1 MFFGLPGWLLIV
13 PVLGFLIFIHELG
26 HFATAKWFG
35 IKVTEFGFGFPP
47 RIFGV
52 RYKETV
58 YSLNWIPLGGFVRM
72 VGEEDPTDPQSFAGQ
87 AVWKRVVVLVSG
99 SLMNL
104 VFPLMVFAILFTLP
118 HDTVVGTVMISG
130 VSPNS
135 PAQEAGLRAGDMV
148 LEVEGER
155 VENHF
160 DLVQAVMTRLG
171 RPTEFTVRRGMIVT
185 GLAFSP
191 ELAPVEKLT
200 IVPRLRPPE
209 QVVVET
215 VTDPAS
221 EISLRE
227 ARNVNP
233 DAQIGDKIR
242 QGAIGVLVGTA
253 NPKIVKRSFAP
264 WDAVPMAAERAW
276 EVLTLTQAGLTQWAR
291 GGPDPGITGPVGI
304 AQVTGEIAEEI
315 PNIGFS
321 PLFEFVALLSISLG
335 IVNLLPIPALDGGRL
350 LFVVIEWIRRGKRI
364 SPQREGLVHMVGFA
378 LLIGLIVAMSYRDV
392 VRIIAGESFI
402 R

>member
-52 RYKETV
+52 RYGDTV

-72 VGEEDPTDPQSFAGQ
+72 VGEEDPTDPQSFAAQ
-87 AVWKRVVVLVSG
+87 SVWKRVVVLVSG

-104 VFPLMVFAILFTLP
+104 VFPLVVFAILFTLP
-118 HDTVVGTVMISG
+118 HDTVVGTVTISG
-130 VSPNS
+130 VSPDS
-135 PAQEAGLRAGDMV
+135 PAQEAGLRPGDQV
-148 LEVEGER
+148 LEVEGQR

-171 RPTEFTVRRGMIVT
+171 RPTEFTIRRGLIVT

-191 ELAPVEKLT
+191 ELAPVDKVT
-200 IVPRLRPPE
+200 ITPRLRPPE
-209 QVVVET
+209 HVVVEE
-215 VTDPAS
+215 VTDPAT
-221 EISLRE
+221 EMSLRE

-233 DAQIGDKIR
+233 DAEVGDRIR
-242 QGAIGVLVGTA
+242 QGAIGVLIGTA
-253 NPKIVKRSFAP
+253 NPKIVQRSFP
-264 WDAVPMAAERAW
+264 VWDSVPMAAGRAW
-276 EVLTLTQAGLTQWAR
+276 DVLTLTQAGLTQWAR

-321 PLFEFVALLSISLG
+321 PMFEFVALISISLG

>member
-1 MFFGLPGWLLIV
+1 MFGLPGWLLIV

-52 RYKETV
+52 RYGDTV

-72 VGEEDPTDPQSFAGQ
+72 VGEEDPSHPRSFAGQ
-87 AVWKRVVVLVSG
+87 AIWKRAIVLVSG
-99 SLMNL
+99 SVMNL
-104 VFPLMVFAILFTLP
+104 AFPIAVFATLFTLP
-118 HDTVVGTVMISG
+118 HDTVIGTVTITG

-135 PAQEAGLRAGDMV
+135 PAHEAGLRPGDTV
-148 LEVEGER
+148 LEVESKR

-160 DLVQAVMTRLG
+160 DLVQAVMSRLG
-171 RPTEFTVRRGMIVT
+171 RPTEFTIRRGLIVT

-191 ELAPVEKLT
+191 ELAPVEQVT

-209 QVVVET
+209 HVVVEE
-215 VTDPAS
+215 VTDPAT
-221 EISLRE
+221 EMSLRE
-227 ARNVNP
+227 AQNVNP
-233 DAQIGDKIR
+233 DAQVGDRIR

-253 NPKIVKRSFAP
+253 NPKLVKRNFP
-264 WDAVPMAAERAW
+264 VWDSVPMAVGRARD
-276 EVLTLTQAGLTQWAR
+276 VLTLTQAGLSQWAR

-315 PNIGFS
+315 PNIGLS

-350 LFVVIEWIRRGKRI
+350 LFVGIEWVRRGKRI

-378 LLIGLIVAMSYRDV
+378 LLIGFIVVMSYRDV

>member
-1 MFFGLPGWLLIV
+1 MFGIPGWLLIV

-58 YSLNWIPLGGFVRM
+58 YSINWIPLGGFVRM
-72 VGEEDPTDPQSFAGQ
+72 VGEEDPTDPQSFAAQ
-87 AVWKRVVVLVSG
+87 AVWKRIVVLVSG
-99 SLMNL
+99 SFMNL
-104 VFPLMVFAILFTLP
+104 VFPLVVFAILFTLP

-148 LEVEGER
+148 LEIEGER

-171 RPTEFTVRRGMIVT
+171 RSTEFTIRRGMIVT

-200 IVPRLRPPE
+200 ITPRLRPPE
-209 QVVVET
+209 HVVVQE
-215 VTDPAS
+215 VTDPAT
-221 EISLRE
+221 EMSLRE

-233 DAQIGDKIR
+233 DAQIGDKIQ

-264 WDAVPMAAERAW
+264 WDAVPMAVERAW

-321 PLFEFVALLSISLG
+321 PLFEFVALISISLG

-350 LFVVIEWIRRGKRI
+350 LFVVIEWVRRGKRI

>member
-1 MFFGLPGWLLIV
+1 MFGLPGWLLIV

-52 RYKETV
+52 RYGDTV

-72 VGEEDPTDPQSFAGQ
+72 VGEEDPTHPRSFAGQ
-87 AVWKRVVVLVSG
+87 AIWKRAIVLVSG
-99 SLMNL
+99 SVMNL
-104 VFPLMVFAILFTLP
+104 VFPIAVFATLFTLP
-118 HDTVVGTVMISG
+118 HDTVVGTVTITG
-130 VSPNS
+130 VSPDS
-135 PAQEAGLRAGDMV
+135 PAQKAGLRPGDTV
-148 LEVEGER
+148 LEVEGKR
-155 VENHF
+155 VANHIE
-160 DLVQAVMTRLG
+160 LVQAVMSRLG
-171 RPTEFTVRRGMIVT
+171 RPTEFTIRRGLIVT

-191 ELAPVEKLT
+191 ELAPVGQVT

-209 QVVVET
+209 HVVVEE
-215 VTDPAS
+215 VTDPKT
-221 EISLRE
+221 EMSLRE
-227 ARNVNP
+227 AQNVNP
-233 DAQIGDKIR
+233 DAQVGDRIR

-253 NPKIVKRSFAP
+253 NPKVVKRSFP
-264 WDAVPMAAERAW
+264 VWDSVPMAVGRAW
-276 EVLTLTQAGLTQWAR
+276 DVLALTQAGLSQWAR

-350 LFVVIEWIRRGKRI
+350 LFRGHRMGTARQAHFSTTRGPRPHGRLCAPDRVYRVDELPRRRQNNRG
-364 SPQREGLVHMVGFA
+364 
-378 LLIGLIVAMSYRDV
+378 
-392 VRIIAGESFI
+392 
-402 R
+402 